1 VDTGTILFVHLIKFV
16 DQTNTFVCQHKG
28 TSFKGP
34 FLSDGV
40 FMHTGCETDSTST
53 FTCSVD
59 DSVVHS
65 FNVLKE
71 LGLRSAWVT
80 EKQHVDVTSDPMLSA
95 HILGLATEHA
105 HGKSLLDELMA
116 VN

>member
-1 VDTGTILFVHLIKFV
+1 
-16 DQTNTFVCQHKG
+16 
-28 TSFKGP
+28 
-34 FLSDGV
+34 
-40 FMHTGCETDSTST
+40 MHTGCETNSTST

>member
-1 VDTGTILFVHLIKFV
+1 
-16 DQTNTFVCQHKG
+16 
-28 TSFKGP
+28 
-34 FLSDGV
+34 
-40 FMHTGCETDSTST
+40 MHTGCETDSTST

-80 EKQHVDVTSDPMLSA
+80 EKQHVDVTA
-95 HILGLATEHA
+95 NGLRQLADHATRSFCAETPINA
-105 HGKSLLDELMA
+105 
-116 VN
+116 